1 MPPRPPISDALTT
14 PLWRALLVR
23 LLLVAAGA
31 LLALLVH
38 SATFALVIG
47 IVGLLIMLVSQTR
60 KLAALRIWLQTP
72 DNRNFPQ
79 ASGEWGAVF
88 LELSRRLRELQK
100 SGRASAEEKQAFIDA
115 VNALPDGVVLLD
127 SNNQILWCNRKSEL
141 HLGIDT
147 RRDIGIVL
155 PQLFRVPG
163 FNEYLNQSNNDKPFI
178 FQNPR
183 ATTRTHALE
192 IIHYGILRKLL
203 ISYDITEMH
212 RAEAMRRDFVANVSH
227 ELRTPL
233 TVVSGFLEHFASGE
247 EIGTAQR
254 QRFVELMHD
263 QSERML
269 RLVDDLLT
277 LSRLEA
283 DELPQNEEYIAL
295 PEFLGQLL
303 SEGESLSAGRHE
315 LVLEGELHGK
325 LRGSRHELR
334 SALGNL
340 ISNAVRYTPAG
351 GRITLRWQ
359 LRGTDGVF
367 SVQDSG
373 VGIAAEHLP
382 RLTERFY
389 RVDKGRSRETGGTGL
404 GLAIVKHVLLRHQA
418 QLEIVS
424 APGAGSTFSAR
435 FPQWRCPP

>member
-1 MPPRPPISDALTT
+1 MSAL
-14 PLWRALLVR
+14 WQALVTR
-23 LLLVAAGA
+23 LLLVGGAA
-31 LLALLVH
+31 LLAFLVH
-38 SATFALVIG
+38 GVTFALLVA
-47 IVGLLIMLVSQTR
+47 VAGLLVIVVSQTR
-60 KLAALRIWLQTP
+60 RLAALRIWLQAP

-79 ASGEWGAVF
+79 GGGEWGHVF
-88 LELSRRLRELQK
+88 IELSRRLRDLQK
-100 SGRASAEEKQAFIDA
+100 ISRAAAEEKQAFVDA

-127 SNNQILWCNRKSEL
+127 SNNQILWCNRKSEA
-141 HLGIDT
+141 HLGVDA

-163 FNEYLNQSNNDKPFI
+163 FNEYLNQSSNDKPFT

-183 ATTRTHALE
+183 VPSRTHSLE
-192 IIHYGILRKLL
+192 IVHYGILRKLL
-203 ISYDITEMH
+203 ISFDITEVQ
-212 RAEAMRRDFVANVSH
+212 RADAMRRDFVANVSH

-233 TVVSGFLEHFASGE
+233 TVVSGFLEHFSSGDDIPAE
-247 EIGTAQR
+247 QR
-254 QRFVELMHD
+254 QRFVHLMSD
-263 QSERML
+263 QSQRML

-283 DELPQNEEYIAL
+283 DEVPQNEEYIAL
-295 PEFLGQLL
+295 PEFVAQLVG
-303 SEGESLSAGRHE
+303 EGESLSGGRHQ
-315 LVLEGELHGK
+315 LVLEGEVHGR

-340 ISNAVRYTPAG
+340 ISNAVRYTPPSG
-351 GRITLRWQ
+351 VITVRWQ
-359 LRGTDGVF
+359 MRGSDGIF

-373 VGIAAEHLP
+373 VGISAEHLP

-418 QLEIVS
+418 QLEIQS
-424 APGAGSTFSAR
+424 TPGAGSTFSAR
-435 FPQWRCPP
+435 FPQWRCSP